1 MKETKLEQA
10 RNRNSSFADLCAAF
24 LADAEAKKV
33 TPVRKVWSKKLDE
46 VTAELDEVKA
56 ERDELRQKV
65 AEYADAILKEYK
77 GLGGRRHRVQLQ
89 DMVDEIRRHRHPRNQ
104 GDAAGEAAEALQAR
118 DENRAYRAEKNS
130 K

>member
-1 MKETKLEQA
+1 MKETKQKLNYFGRPVEVVEETPKLEQA

-33 TPVRKVWSKKLDE
+33 TPVR
-46 VTAELDEVKA
+46 
-56 ERDELRQKV
+56 
-65 AEYADAILKEYK
+65 
-77 GLGGRRHRVQLQ
+77 RRRY
-89 DMVDEIRRHRHPRNQ
+89 PRNQ

-118 DENRAYRAEKNS
+118 TENS